1 MNSDNTYKYIEY
13 GYIYKIYSIYDNYIY
28 IGKTTSYFIEDR
40 LRQHMKNKDCV
51 VYKYFNTSEYDKSIK
66 IEMIERIDMNEDIS
80 YLLDK
85 EYNIK
90 NNVFDKYKYTLNNKK
105 RLIKELSNMK
115 LSKMEQYYIY
125 KYSKDDNYKIIN
137 KLIHKNDK
145 LFDIYLFL
153 SNNN

>member
-1 MNSDNTYKYIEY
+1 MNSDNTYKYMEY

-51 VYKYFNTSEYDKSIK
+51 VYKYFNTKDYDKSIK

-90 NNVFDKYKYTLNNKK
+90 NKVFDKYRYTLNDKK

-125 KYSKDDNYKIIN
+125 KYSKDNNYKLIN

-153 SNNN
+153 SNTN